1 VLAAGT
7 YKEVIMANLSVH
19 RSEQREPTAAT
30 VWDPLRAMTSMR
42 SLDPFRMMRDLLT
55 GDPFAGMVVPA
66 GAMFAPDIEI
76 KETKDAYALTL
87 DLPGVP
93 MSEIDI
99 SVMGNRL
106 TVSGKREEE
115 ERKEDDRFFVYERSY
130 GTFSRSFVL
139 PDGADVDKIKAE
151 LQSGVLNIVVPK
163 RAEMHARRVEIGGKE
178 AGGKETGLPPGQK
191 AEQGQKTEGA
201 GKKAA

>member
-1 VLAAGT
+1 
-7 YKEVIMANLSVH
+7 MANLSIH

-30 VWDPLRAMTSMR
+30 VWDPLRTSVR

-55 GDPFAGMVVPA
+55 GDPFAGLVAPA
-66 GAMFAPDIEI
+66 STMFAPDIEI
-76 KETKDAYALTL
+76 KETKDAYVLTI

-93 MSEIDI
+93 MDEIDI
-99 SVMGNRL
+99 SVVGNRL

-115 ERKEDDRFFVYERSY
+115 EREDDDRFFVYERSY

-139 PDGADVDKIKAE
+139 PEGADVDKIKAE
-151 LQSGVLNIVVPK
+151 MESGVLNIVVPK
-163 RAEMHARRVEIGGKE
+163 RAEMQARRVEIGGKE
-178 AGGKETGLPPGQK
+178 AGAKESARASATQPGQK
-191 AEQGQKTEGA
+191 PEPGQKTEPSGA

>member
-1 VLAAGT
+1 MLPTGT
-7 YKEVIMANLSVH
+7 HKEVIMANLSVH
-19 RSEQREPTAAT
+19 RSEQREPTTTA
-30 VWDPLRAMTSMR
+30 WDPLRTMTSMR
-42 SLDPFRMMRDLLT
+42 SLDPFRMMRDLLA
-55 GDPFAGMVVPA
+55 GDPFAGMVAPA
-66 GAMFAPDIEI
+66 SAMFAPDIEI
-76 KETKDAYALTL
+76 KETKDAYVLTL
-87 DLPGVP
+87 DVPGVQ

-151 LQSGVLNIVVPK
+151 LQS
-163 RAEMHARRVEIGGKE
+163 
-178 AGGKETGLPPGQK
+178 
-191 AEQGQKTEGA
+191 
-201 GKKAA
+201 